1 MRYRLC
7 HSNYEVDMRQEQL
20 RELLTV
26 REAADFLRVK
36 VSTIRAWILQRRVV
50 YVKVGGRVLLRRS
63 DLEKLIESGIVPA
76 KATS

>member
-1 MRYRLC
+1 
-7 HSNYEVDMRQEQL
+7 MRQEQL